1 MGDYKLLIGASEK
14 PTEDSQRADDE
25 RIELYNVALDKGEKC
40 NLAEK
45 QSGQGRRAAGAFRA
59 AHRQGGAVRAPAGAQ
74 NHAVIQDIPVALPR
88 PRPDGLGV
96 SRQDVVPQLESADG
110 CFPV

>member
-40 NLAEK
+40 NLAESNPGK
-45 QSGQGRRAAGAFRA
+45 VAELRARFEQLIARAVPSGHLQ
-59 AHRQGGAVRAPAGAQ
+59 
-74 NHAVIQDIPVALPR
+74 ALKTT
-88 PRPDGLGV
+88 
-96 SRQDVVPQLESADG
+96 Q
-110 CFPV
+110 